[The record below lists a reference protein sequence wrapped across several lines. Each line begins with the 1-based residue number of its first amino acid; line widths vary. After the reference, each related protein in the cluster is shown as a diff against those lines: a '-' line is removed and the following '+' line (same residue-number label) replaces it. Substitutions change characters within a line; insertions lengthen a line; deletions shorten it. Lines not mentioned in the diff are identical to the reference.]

1 MPAKVGL
8 LKKLGSMIIR
18 LVSSKLVPNL
28 HHISDP
34 YCLYVWVQSCTAPG
48 AILRMATMARL
59 G

>member
-18 LVSSKLVPNL
+18 LVTSKLVPKL

-34 YCLYVWVQSCTAPG
+34 YCLYVWAQPCTPM
-48 AILRMATMARL
+48 LRMATIARL